1 MSLRFKP
8 TRFELLKLNRLLNV
22 ASRSSKILQQ
32 RYHVLNQEL
41 LETRNEL
48 KRLGLDIN
56 RELLKTYKL
65 IEDAEKELGE
75 DVVKRAA
82 ATTVRLNDV
91 NIKWE
96 EVRGVLIP
104 RVLYSK
110 LLPSVED
117 RGYYPLETSE
127 KVDKAS
133 EEMHRF
139 LTILLDY
146 VNLLTCQR
154 ILMKELGKIEQRS
167 KALDHVI
174 IPNLVAQRKRIL
186 SKLEENEREEMARK
200 KKIKEFLESRG

>member
-8 TRFELLKLNRLLNV
+8 TWFELLKLNRLLNV

-96 EVRGVLIP
+96 EIRGVLIP